1 MLNYSRRLS
10 SVYIKCDPRCPTN
23 GTEMDAYSVAIQS
36 ITSFI
41 TAASIG
47 YSLVKSNRPADRP
60 SHLVKQRGLKQTI
73 RLLNHTGSQERTLGR
88 HYKGFHIDNTP
99 RVVWQWFKATLPLTA
114 MLDWS
119 TVRSMW
125 NGNPHF
131 FVSYEPKIITIVSF
145 DRLHNSKYNLW
156 NKSQKYIYFYFR
168 INKQKNNRSSSELF
182 CWTQD
187 KLSCEISVQWSFLP
201 LQSEG

>member
-1 MLNYSRRLS
+1 MNLSNSLYIVYMLNYSRKLT
-10 SVYIKCDPRCPTN
+10 SVYIRCDPRCPTN

-60 SHLVKQRGLKQTI
+60 SHLVKQRGLTQTI
-73 RLLNHTGSQERTLGR
+73 RLFNHTGSQERALGR
-88 HYKGFHIDNTP
+88 QYKGFHIDNTP
-99 RVVWQWFKATLPLTA
+99 RVVWERFKATLSPTA
-114 MLDWS
+114 MLDCS
-119 TVRSMW
+119 AIRSMW

-131 FVSYEPKIITIVSF
+131 FVSNELKIIIIVSF
-145 DRLHNSKYNLW
+145 DRLHNPKYNLL

-168 INKQKNNRSSSELF
+168 INKQK
-182 CWTQD
+182 
-187 KLSCEISVQWSFLP
+187 K
-201 LQSEG
+201 